1 MYFFFV
7 GSFEKDDNFAQYSIY
22 VVGFISILSLS
33 IACGMCIVNRCNGR
47 QPKGPAHEHENVTQ
61 PPIEDLSLVEL
72 HLHNEHY
79 DEYESILEIDLEN
92 NSQIGVDNLER
103 VTNSSPDLSHSSV
116 HSYLDVVG
124 EDGHMSPYQQLVDID
139 PTDIHEYETPINKEI
154 KDIITDILNPEVQL
168 DNKFSTEHALNDSV
182 DIAVELQND
191 EQMLDDTN
199 TQQHT
204 IS

>member
-1 MYFFFV
+1 
-7 GSFEKDDNFAQYSIY
+7 
-22 VVGFISILSLS
+22 
-33 IACGMCIVNRCNGR
+33 MCIVNRCNGR

-79 DEYESILEIDLEN
+79 HEYESILEIDLEN

-124 EDGHMSPYQQLVDID
+124 EDGHMFPYQQLVAID

>member
-1 MYFFFV
+1 
-7 GSFEKDDNFAQYSIY
+7 
-22 VVGFISILSLS
+22 
-33 IACGMCIVNRCNGR
+33 MCIVHTCKRLLS
-47 QPKGPAHEHENVTQ
+47 KGPAHEHENVTQ
-61 PPIEDLSLVEL
+61 PPIEDLSLGEL

-103 VTNSSPDLSHSSV
+103 VTNSSSDLSHSSV

-124 EDGHMSPYQQLVDID
+124 EDGHMFPYQQLVAID
-139 PTDIHEYETPINKEI
+139 PTDIHEYKTPINEDI
-154 KDIITDILNPEVQL
+154 KDIITDILNSEVQL